1 MLNSMSL
8 DESHQMLMSTD
19 CGALQAKQRSQG
31 AYTLND
37 ERDEQCFEKI
47 KCLRVAF
54 TGND

>member
-1 MLNSMSL
+1 MSL

-31 AYTLND
+31 ACTLND